1 MSNLRRV
8 ASRGHGSHASA
19 NVEAFASN
27 VFMTFAW
34 CLRPRNGDRGSGK
47 AHGCARCGYCRQKNT
62 AAITSPVA
70 TMPQRSTGA
79 GSRRATRA
87 PP

>member
-8 ASRGHGSHASA
+8 ASRGHGSHATA

-47 AHGCARCGYCRQKNT
+47 AHGCARCGYWRQKNT

>member
-1 MSNLRRV
+1 MAATPRQTSTR
-8 ASRGHGSHASA
+8 SF
-19 NVEAFASN
+19 NVL
-27 VFMTFAW
+27 MTFSRYP
-34 CLRPRNGDRGSGK
+34 LPRNGGSGK
-47 AHGCARCGYCRQKNT
+47 AHGCARCGYWRQKNT

>member
-8 ASRGHGSHASA
+8 ASRGHGSHAPA

-47 AHGCARCGYCRQKNT
+47 AHGCARCGYWRQKNT

-79 GSRRATRA
+79 GSLRATRA

>member
-8 ASRGHGSHASA
+8 ASRGHGSHATA

-34 CLRPRNGDRGSGK
+34 CPRPRNGGSGSGK
-47 AHGCARCGYCRQKNT
+47 AHGCARCGYWRQKNT